1 MQTFLSQTAE
11 YALRAMARIAVQ
23 GVAEPLLARDLS
35 AETRIPRQ
43 YLLKILRRLVLAGIL
58 ASKKG
63 RGGGFILA
71 RPPAKIALCDVLVAV
86 DAYPQKGRCAFG
98 LHACSR
104 KNPCALHADW
114 CRLSNDFHRWATK
127 TTFKQMRTRAPE
139 FADSRSRVGREH
151 VSPAPRTGPHAR
163 LRSGGR
169 TTRTR

>member
-58 ASKKG
+58 VSKKG
-63 RGGGFILA
+63 RGGGFTLA
-71 RPPAKIALCDVLVAV
+71 RSPARIILRDVLTAV

-114 CRLSNDFHRWATK
+114 CRLSDDFHRWATK
-127 TTFKQMRTRAPE
+127 TTFNQMRTRAPG
-139 FADSRSRVGREH
+139 FAGDRSRAARERILPVAH
-151 VSPAPRTGPHAR
+151 TGSRPRR
-163 LRSGGR
+163 RSRGR
-169 TTRTR
+169 TIRTR